1 MSVILSSKC
10 LFAHSIS
17 LYFSSSIKF
26 TYSLLYELLEL
37 LSTSELS
44 RQLLISHCEVFI
56 FQVCCSYVAI
66 SSQERM
72 DLFSFSWASFLKFI
86 NYECF

>member
-1 MSVILSSKC
+1 MSVILSNKC

-26 TYSLLYELLEL
+26 TYLLLYGLLEL

-44 RQLLISHCEVFI
+44 RQRLISHYEVFVS
-56 FQVCCSYVAI
+56 QVCCSYVAI
-66 SSQERM
+66 SSQGQM
-72 DLFSFSWASFLKFI
+72 DLFSFS
-86 NYECF
+86 